1 MQLID
6 IGANLSHESFRR
18 DLDAVVERAQAAGV
32 AQMVITGASE
42 EESAAASD
50 IARTRPGVLFAT
62 AGMHPH
68 LAKEWGTQSERV
80 IRELAKRPEVVAVG
94 EAGLDF
100 NRDFSPR
107 DQQAQVFETQ
117 LEIAAELGLPVFMHE
132 RDAHDKFV
140 EILKPIR
147 ERLRDAVI
155 HCFTGSAGEL
165 DVYLDLDL
173 HVGVTGWICDERR
186 GQHLREL
193 VSRIPLD
200 RLMLETDAPYLLP
213 RDLDPKPKSRRNEPM
228 HLRHI
233 LETVA
238 RCRGMPAEELAE
250 ATTRFRIRLERL
262 QGFGSE
268 TVVQGKLCFS
278 TSASRTAAWL
288 PSRWGSLAANSR

>member
-18 DLDAVVERAQAAGV
+18 DLDAVIQRAQVAGV
-32 AQMVITGASE
+32 AQIVITGASE
-42 EESAAASD
+42 EESAAASE

-62 AGMHPH
+62 AGLHPH
-68 LAKEWGTQSERV
+68 LARDWREETEQV
-80 IRELAKRPEVVAVG
+80 LRELAVRPEVVAVG

-107 DQQAQVFETQ
+107 ERQARVFEAQ
-117 LEIAAELGLPVFMHE
+117 LGIAADLGLPAFMHE
-132 RDAHDKFV
+132 RDAHEKFV

-147 ERLRDAVI
+147 QDLGNAVI
-155 HCFTGSAGEL
+155 HCFTGSAEEL
-165 DVYLDLDL
+165 DAYLDLDL

-186 GQHLREL
+186 GQHLRKL
-193 VSRIPLD
+193 AKRIPLD

-213 RDLDPKPKSRRNEPM
+213 RDLKPKPKSRRNEPM

-238 RCRGMPAEELAE
+238 RCRGMSAEELAE
-250 ATTRFRIRLERL
+250 ATTQTSRRF
-262 QGFGSE
+262 FGI
-268 TVVQGKLCFS
+268 
-278 TSASRTAAWL
+278 
-288 PSRWGSLAANSR
+288 PDPP